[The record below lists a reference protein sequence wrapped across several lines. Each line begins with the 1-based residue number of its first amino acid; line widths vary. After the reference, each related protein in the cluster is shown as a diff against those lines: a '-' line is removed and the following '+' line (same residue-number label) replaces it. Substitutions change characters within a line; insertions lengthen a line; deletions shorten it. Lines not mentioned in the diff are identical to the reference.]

1 MVKKDAVNTKGT
13 QRGHK
18 GDNAMARRLPP
29 AVCERAVELYLS
41 GKSAKAVA
49 DELGISALTVYKLV
63 REAGHTP
70 RPRGAHLKEL
80 RSKLTDE
87 DKQHII
93 QRYKQGDSS
102 AVIAQ
107 ALGVSSVTVIRV
119 LRQAGVPIRNRGTRS
134 NNPGTS
140 IGSIGQPSFPFAGIY
155 EQAPG
160 GLVGSV
166 ADTEAKVITAELD
179 SGNGGDAS

>member
-1 MVKKDAVNTKGT
+1 
-13 QRGHK
+13 
-18 GDNAMARRLPP
+18 MARRLPP

-63 REAGHTP
+63 RQAGFIP

-87 DKQHII
+87 DKQLII
-93 QRYKQGDSS
+93 QRYERGDSS
-102 AVIAQ
+102 TVIAQ

-119 LRQAGVPIRNRGTRS
+119 LRQAGVPIRKRGTRS
-134 NNPGTS
+134 YNPGTS
-140 IGSIGQPSFPFAGIY
+140 IGSSGKPVFLFSSVY
-155 EQAPG
+155 EKAPG
-160 GLVGSV
+160 GSAEGTAGESG
-166 ADTEAKVITAELD
+166 EVITAEID
-179 SGNGGDAS
+179 AGNGGAAS

>member
-1 MVKKDAVNTKGT
+1 MS
-13 QRGHK
+13 
-18 GDNAMARRLPP
+18 RRLPP

-63 REAGHTP
+63 REAGYTP

-102 AVIAQ
+102 TVIAQ
-107 ALGVSSVTVIRV
+107 ALGVSSVTVIRI

-140 IGSIGQPSFPFAGIY
+140 IGSSSQPTFAFAGIY
-155 EQAPG
+155 EQFPG
-160 GLVGSV
+160 SKVEGAVVTS
-166 ADTEAKVITAELD
+166 DEVITAELNND
-179 SGNGGDAS
+179 NGSAAI